1 MSFPPEKRA
10 RLVGALFCVWVL
22 WGSTYYAIRVAVEV
36 LPPFLMAGSRFLFAG
51 ALLMTFALVR
61 GEARPRR
68 EHVVP
73 ALISGALLM
82 LASNG
87 LVCWAE
93 TRVASSIAALVVSCV
108 PLWMLLFD
116 WWRPGGTRP
125 PAFGFAGVAV
135 GIGGVALLSAPDPE
149 HPLDVLGIAA
159 LLGATIS
166 WSIGSLYSR
175 QARLPESQ
183 MVSTA
188 AQMLCGGALQVVGG
202 LAFGEGARLDVA
214 AVEMRHVVAWAW
226 LVGAGSLLGFSA
238 YLWLLKN
245 TTPAVATSYAFVNPL
260 VALTLGAWLGGETL
274 PTRVWIASALIVGA
288 VALVVAGKR
297 KPPRALDASGAPRRP
312 DESAARR

>member
-1 MSFPPEKRA
+1 MSAAPVQRA
-10 RLVGALFCVWVL
+10 RLVAALFCVWVL

-36 LPPFLMAGSRFLFAG
+36 LPPFLMAGTRFLVAG
-51 ALLMTFALVR
+51 LLLMSFALFR

-68 EHVVP
+68 EHLVP
-73 ALISGALLM
+73 ALISGALLI
-82 LASNG
+82 LFSNG

-116 WWRPGGTRP
+116 WWRPGGRRP

-135 GIGGVALLSAPDPE
+135 GMSGVALLAAPDPD
-149 HPLDVLGIAA
+149 HPLDVLGIVA

-166 WSIGSLYSR
+166 WSVGSLYSR
-175 QARLPESQ
+175 QAGLPESQ

-188 AQMLCGGALQVVGG
+188 AQMLCGGALQVAGG
-202 LAFGEGARLDVA
+202 LAFGEGARLEIS
-214 AVEMRHVVAWAW
+214 AVELRHVMAWFW

-260 VALTLGAWLGGETL
+260 VALTLGAWLGAEIL
-274 PTRVWIASALIVGA
+274 QPRVWIAAALIVGA
-288 VALVVAGKR
+288 VALVVARKR
-297 KPPRALDASGAPRRP
+297 EPPRAPPLPGR
-312 DESAARR
+312 AA